1 MNVNNKWFL
10 AKYEPAA
17 KIGAYTWDYK
27 FDNSIEAMRLVNRY
41 LIEKNKLF
49 SFLSNNGYF
58 FFILQPV
65 EGHSKIQKLL
75 YERNLQKNGFK
86 ELDYSYVKDER
97 DYTPFVSEEVRTI
110 KYCYKNLTKY
120 DDEQFT
126 LDLFNKSLDTVILF
140 SEEDISKNLIVDY
153 LKNEE
158 SHLWRNKEAGGILNF
173 LSEKRIGLV
182 YKHGYFFHEEAT
194 APPELEEMVFICYVP
209 WILN

>member
-10 AKYEPAA
+10 AKYEPAS
-17 KIGAYTWDYK
+17 KVGAYKWDYK

-41 LIEKNKLF
+41 LIERNKLF
-49 SFLSNNGYF
+49 SFLSNKAYTF
-58 FFILQPV
+58 YILKPV

-75 YERNLQKNGFK
+75 CERNLQKKGFK
-86 ELDYSYVKDER
+86 ELDYSYVKYEK
-97 DYTPFVSEEVRTI
+97 DYTSFVSEEVRTI
-110 KYCYKNLTKY
+110 KYCYKNLNKY
-120 DDEQFT
+120 DDGPLT
-126 LDLFNKSLDTVILF
+126 LDLFNESLDTVILF

-158 SHLWRNKEAGGILNF
+158 LHLWRNKEAGGILNF

-194 APPELEEMVFICYVP
+194 ARPELEETVFICYVP
-209 WILN
+209 WILT

>member
-49 SFLSNNGYF
+49 SFLSNKGYF
-58 FFILQPV
+58 FYILQPV

-86 ELDYSYVKDER
+86 ELDYSYVRDEKN
-97 DYTPFVSEEVRTI
+97 YTPFVSEEVRTI

-120 DDEQFT
+120 DEEQFI
-126 LDLFNKSLDTVILF
+126 LDLFKKSLDTVILF
-140 SEEDISKNLIVDY
+140 SEEDICKNLIVDY

-173 LSEKRIGLV
+173 
-182 YKHGYFFHEEAT
+182 
-194 APPELEEMVFICYVP
+194 
-209 WILN
+209 